1 MLEIDIAMPPDI
13 QNEVRMLPSSYCR
26 WKMSVIIL
34 LRNWM
39 KWLIQLPCV
48 SDKETEGKFLH
59 LLYTVNNKDS
69 VEPLFLS
76 FNLPTIP
83 SQFMYL

>member
-1 MLEIDIAMPPDI
+1 
-13 QNEVRMLPSSYCR
+13 
-26 WKMSVIIL
+26 
-34 LRNWM
+34 M